1 MAPAVFYMM
10 LAALVIRLIVVVFV
24 FPYWL
29 NPQRDFYEFGYEPGR
44 VARSIALGQG
54 ISNPL
59 HGITGPTALVMPI
72 YPAILAVFFKLF
84 GIYSK
89 GAAIA
94 ILAFNSLVSS
104 LTCIPVYAIARRTF
118 DARTAMIA
126 GWIWALFPNAIYFS
140 ADWMWATCLAT
151 LFLATLFLAAL
162 TLPDRDSTSPLA
174 WCGFGAGCG
183 LAALTEPNVMSVLPF
198 LGLWACYHLG
208 KNRKTWFGPAA
219 LASIAFIA
227 VVSPWFLRNYEVFHR
242 FIPFRD
248 GFGLELYVGNS
259 GYTAHWANGKI
270 RPSNSASELAEYT
283 QSGEL
288 AYMAH
293 KQQQATAYIG
303 AHRAWYVG
311 MIFRR
316 ALYLWTGFWSFSRG
330 YLSEEPLDP
339 PNILVNLVVLAL
351 AYQGLRRLR
360 RENSQAMIPYL
371 VAFFF
376 FPIVYCLTHPEVYY
390 MRPIDP
396 FLVVLASGAVAER
409 IDRRTAENVPS
420 RLASG
425 VSAV

>member
-1 MAPAVFYMM
+1 MM
-10 LAALVIRLIVVVFV
+10 LAALAIRLIVVVFV
-24 FPYWL
+24 YPDWL

-44 VARSIALGQG
+44 VARSLALGQG

-59 HGITGPTALVMPI
+59 HGATGPSALVMPV
-72 YPAILAVFFKLF
+72 YPAILALAFKLF

-94 ILAFNSLVSS
+94 ILAFNSLISA
-104 LTCIPVYAIARRTF
+104 LTCIPVYGIAHRSF
-118 DARTAMIA
+118 DGRSATIA

-140 ADWMWATCLAT
+140 ANWMWATCLAT

-162 TLPDRDSTSPLA
+162 RLPDRDSTSLLA
-174 WCGFGAGCG
+174 WCGFGVGCG

-198 LGLWACYHLG
+198 LGLWACYRLWQ
-208 KNRKTWFGPAA
+208 KKKTWFGPAA
-219 LASIAFIA
+219 VASLAFIA
-227 VVSPWFLRNYEVFHR
+227 VVSPWFFRNYEVFHR

-270 RPSNSASELAEYT
+270 RPSNSPAELAEYA

-293 KQQQATAYIG
+293 KQQQAMAYIG
-303 AHRAWYVG
+303 THKAWYVG

-316 ALYLWTGFWSFSRG
+316 ALYLWTGFWSFSRA

-351 AYQGLRRLR
+351 AYTGLRRLW
-360 RENSQAMIPYL
+360 REESSLVIPYL
-371 VAFFF
+371 VTFLF

-396 FLVVLASGAVAER
+396 FLVVLAAGAVAQR
-409 IDRRTAENVPS
+409 IRRRAPENEPS

-425 VSAV
+425 VDAV